1 MNLNRLKFLTILFV
15 CAVLLACGTINLGK
29 PTQTQILS
37 GMYSVYN
44 SQHKDYLSMAANPA
58 TTEAQKEILRKKK
71 PMIDKLGTLIPLFD
85 SAVQTGT
92 ATPDQQQEIMDL
104 INSLESL

>member
-1 MNLNRLKFLTILFV
+1 
-15 CAVLLACGTINLGK
+15 
-29 PTQTQILS
+29 
-37 GMYSVYN
+37 
-44 SQHKDYLSMAANPA
+44 MAANPA